1 MYGLGSLEVWVENW
15 ESHRHAGAIM
25 KRRTFLGIVVYSVL
39 GSVAIAAP
47 KRKKYVFKIRTE
59 KGSIIGNIVI
69 EGTSQSNAE
78 SKLRRRYPN
87 CEILDCQEKD

>member
-1 MYGLGSLEVWVENW
+1 
-15 ESHRHAGAIM
+15 M
-25 KRRTFLGIVVYSVL
+25 KRRAFFCVVLSAFIGPCLPRASEAEHLG
-39 GSVAIAAP
+39 
-47 KRKKYVFKIRTE
+47 KRRKFIFKIKTE